1 MSAGYSGTPLPKKLG
16 IEAGSRVAV
25 IGDPGHAGDLLSA
38 APAGVRIVRDPAIPG
53 DAAPDSEDAFDV
65 VLCFLPRLADLEER
79 FAAASRLISW
89 SGGLWACWPKKRS
102 PLHRD
107 LEASDVRSHGL
118 DAGLVDNKVCAV
130 DEDWSGLRFVYR
142 VVDRPR

>member
-16 IEAGSRVAV
+16 IEAGARVAV
-25 IGDPGHAGDLLSA
+25 IGDPGHAEDLLSA
-38 APAGVRIVRDPAIPG
+38 VPAGVRIVRDPPIP
-53 DAAPDSEDAFDV
+53 DVAAPDSEDAFDV

-79 FAAASRLISW
+79 FAAGARLISW
-89 SGGLWACWPKKRS
+89 SGGLWACWPKKQS
-102 PLHRD
+102 SLYED
-107 LEASDVRSHGL
+107 LTASDVRAHGL

-130 DEDWSGLRFVYR
+130 DGDWSGLRFVYR